1 MKKISILFAAVVMF
15 MSFGVAKA
23 QKMATADVS
32 AILNMM
38 PEKIKAEEQL
48 KAFSTAKQAE
58 IEKLATVWQADVK
71 KYQEVDGPKMTPQQ
85 REAKEAE
92 LGKTQQQIQAM
103 SQAAQKDFN
112 EKSDAA
118 YGPIE
123 KRLNDAITRAAKANG
138 WDFVFDS
145 ATVGL
150 IYKAG
155 PDATAAIKKELGL

>member
-1 MKKISILFAAVVMF
+1 MKKLSVLFAAVMMF
-15 MSFGVAKA
+15 MSFGIAKA
-23 QKMATADVS
+23 QKVATADVT

-38 PEKIKAEEQL
+38 PEKVKADEQL
-48 KAFSTAKQAE
+48 KAFSTAKQGE
-58 IEKLATVWQADVK
+58 LEKMATAWQADVQ
-71 KYQEVDGPKMTPQQ
+71 KYQEGAAKLTQQQ

-92 LGKTQQQIQAM
+92 LQKTQQQIQAM
-103 SQAAQKDFN
+103 SQQAQKDLA

-145 ATVGL
+145 ATQGL

-155 PDATAAIKKELGL
+155 PDATAAVKKELGI

>member
-1 MKKISILFAAVVMF
+1 MKKLSVLFAAVMML
-15 MSFGVAKA
+15 MSFGYANA

-38 PEKIKAEEQL
+38 PEKIKADEQL

-58 IEKLATVWQADVK
+58 LEKMATALQAEVQ
-71 KYQEVDGPKMTPQQ
+71 KYQESAAKLTPQQ
-85 REAKEAE
+85 KQAKEAE
-92 LGKTQQQIQAM
+92 LSKTQQNIQQM
-103 SQAAQKDFN
+103 QQAAQKDLG

-145 ATVGL
+145 ATSGL

>member
-58 IEKLATVWQADVK
+58 IEKLATAFQTEVQ
-71 KYQEVDGPKMTPQQ
+71 KYQEGAAKLTPQQ

>member
-1 MKKISILFAAVVMF
+1 MKKLSILFAAVVMF

-23 QKMATADVS
+23 QKVATADVS

-58 IEKLATVWQADVK
+58 IEKLATVWQADVEQYK
-71 KYQEVDGPKMTPQQ
+71 AAAEKMTQPQ

-92 LGKTQQQIQAM
+92 LTKTQQQIQAM

-112 EKSDAA
+112 EKSEAA

-145 ATVGL
+145 ATNGL

>member
-1 MKKISILFAAVVMF
+1 MKKLSVLFAAVMMF

-23 QKMATADVS
+23 QKIATVDVA

-38 PEKIKAEEQL
+38 PEKIKADEQL

-58 IEKLATVWQADVK
+58 LEKLATAFQADVQ
-71 KYQEVDGPKMTPQQ
+71 KYQQEGAKLTAQQ

-92 LGKTQQQIQAM
+92 LGKTQQNLQQM
-103 SQAAQKDFN
+103 SQTAQKDLLDRQ
-112 EKSDAA
+112 DAA
-118 YGPIE
+118 YAPIE

-145 ATVGL
+145 ATNGL

>member
-1 MKKISILFAAVVMF
+1 MKKLSILFAAVVMF

-23 QKMATADVS
+23 QKMATADVT

-38 PEKIKAEEQL
+38 PEKIKADEQL

-58 IEKLATVWQADVK
+58 IEKAATAWQAEVQ
-71 KYQEVDGPKMTPQQ
+71 KYQAGAAKLTQPQKD
-85 REAKEAE
+85 AKEAE
-92 LGKTQQQIQAM
+92 LTKTQQQIQQM
-103 SQAAQKDFN
+103 SQAAQKDLG

-123 KRLNDAITRAAKANG
+123 KRLNDAINRAAKANG
-138 WDFVFDS
+138 WDFIFDS
-145 ATVGL
+145 ATQGL

-155 PDATAAIKKELGL
+155 PDATAAVKKELGL

>member
-23 QKMATADVS
+23 QKVATADVS

-58 IEKLATVWQADVK
+58 IEKLATVWQADVE
-71 KYQEVDGPKMTPQQ
+71 KYKTAAEKMTQPQ

-92 LGKTQQQIQAM
+92 LTKTQQQIQAM

-112 EKSDAA
+112 EKSEAA

-145 ATVGL
+145 ATNGL

>member
-1 MKKISILFAAVVMF
+1 MKKLSILFAAVVMF

-23 QKMATADVS
+23 QKMATVDVD

-58 IEKLATVWQADVK
+58 IEKLATVWQADVE
-71 KYQEVDGPKMTPQQ
+71 KYKAAAEKMTQPQ

-92 LGKTQQQIQAM
+92 LTKTQQQIQAM

-112 EKSDAA
+112 EKSEAA
-118 YGPIE
+118 YAPID
-123 KRLNDAITRAAKANG
+123 KRINDAITRAAKANG
-138 WDFVFDS
+138 WDFIFDS
-145 ATVGL
+145 STRGL

-155 PDATAAIKKELGL
+155 PDATAAVKKELGL

>member
-23 QKMATADVS
+23 QKMASADVS

-38 PEKIKAEEQL
+38 PEKIKADEQL

-58 IEKLATVWQADVK
+58 IEKLATAFQTEVQ
-71 KYQEVDGPKMTPQQ
+71 KYQEGAAKLTPQQ

-92 LGKTQQQIQAM
+92 LGKTQQHLQQM
-103 SQAAQKDFN
+103 QQAAQKDFN
-112 EKSDAA
+112 EKSEAA

-123 KRLNDAITRAAKANG
+123 KRLNDAITRAAKANS

-155 PDATAAIKKELGL
+155 PDATTAIKKELGL

>member
-1 MKKISILFAAVVMF
+1 MKKLSILFAAVVMC

-23 QKMATADVS
+23 QKVATADVS

-58 IEKLATVWQADVK
+58 IEKLATVWQADVE
-71 KYQEVDGPKMTPQQ
+71 KYKAAAEKMTQPQ
-85 REAKEAE
+85 REAKEGE
-92 LGKTQQQIQAM
+92 LTKTQQQIQAM

-112 EKSDAA
+112 EKSEAS

-138 WDFVFDS
+138 WDFIFDS
-145 ATVGL
+145 ATNGL

-155 PDATAAIKKELGL
+155 PDATAAVKKELGI

>member
-1 MKKISILFAAVVMF
+1 MKKLSVLFAAVMMLV
-15 MSFGVAKA
+15 SFGFANA
-23 QKMATADVS
+23 QKVATADVT

-48 KAFSTAKQAE
+48 KAFSAAKQAE
-58 IEKLATVWQADVK
+58 IEKLAVAWNADVE
-71 KYQEVDGPKMTPQQ
+71 KYKAAAEKMTPQA

-92 LGKTQQQIQAM
+92 LGKTQQQLQAM
-103 SQAAQKDFN
+103 SQQAQKDFS
-112 EKSDAA
+112 EKSEAA

-138 WDFVFDS
+138 YDFIFDS
-145 ATVGL
+145 ATQGL